1 MGEPILFF
9 YKNRIWIFYFKY
21 NRKVGF
27 FYENCIRLCLNLKDE
42 VAKYLKSQNI
52 EFKDFGTYTEESC
65 DYADISLPVAEAVV
79 AKEFDFGI
87 LICGT
92 GIGIGIAANKVP
104 GIRAALCSDT
114 FSAHATREHNDANIL
129 TMGERIV
136 GKGLAIDIVKAFLGA
151 EFEGDRHIKRINKI
165 TEIEKKYSK

>member
-1 MGEPILFF
+1 MKIALGCDH
-9 YKNRIWIFYFKY
+9 
-21 NRKVGF
+21 GG
-27 FYENCIRLCLNLKDE
+27 LNLKAE
-42 VAKYLKSQNI
+42 IAKLFKSQKI
-52 EFKDFGTYTEESC
+52 LKFKDFGTYTEESC
-65 DYADISLPVAEAVV
+65 DYADIALPVAEAVV

-129 TMGERIV
+129 TMGERVV
-136 GKGLAIDIVKAFLGA
+136 GKGLAIDIVKTFLGA
-151 EFEGDRHIKRINKI
+151 EFEGEDMQEELIKSLKL
-165 TEIEKKYSK
+165 KKNI